1 MALSKLYK
9 KVDVYEDDGEDDAVD
24 NAGYTGIFQRT
35 SKDKL
40 TVLSDADFLMIMMDK
55 DKVKQL
61 VQTVKSIDKC
71 HTGFVT
77 KTELDDI
84 IKLLAP
90 AIKNRDLN
98 LIYRPFCAVQ
108 NRILV
113 EYKKFFEW
121 LLTSLK

>member
-1 MALSKLYK
+1 M
-9 KVDVYEDDGEDDAVD
+9 
-24 NAGYTGIFQRT
+24 
-35 SKDKL
+35 
-40 TVLSDADFLMIMMDK
+40 
-55 DKVKQL
+55 
-61 VQTVKSIDKC
+61 QTVKSIDKC

-90 AIKNRDLN
+90 SVKNRDLN

-121 LLTSLK
+121 LLTSLKQLDDDYLDVLRDINNSGKKDSSHKRDHSLSQDRV

>member
-61 VQTVKSIDKC
+61 V
-71 HTGFVT
+71 
-77 KTELDDI
+77 
-84 IKLLAP
+84 
-90 AIKNRDLN
+90 
-98 LIYRPFCAVQ
+98 
-108 NRILV
+108 
-113 EYKKFFEW
+113 
-121 LLTSLK
+121 